1 MSILDDIFG
10 LCKASWN
17 SVTDL
22 SIQIYMTGIAMLEE
36 YVNSLTSVK
45 FTFNNKHDNMQ
56 WFDKDFLNSWI

>member
-1 MSILDDIFG
+1 MIYLVCVKPPETLWLISL
-10 LCKASWN
+10 
-17 SVTDL
+17 
-22 SIQIYMTGIAMLEE
+22 IQIYMTGIAMLEE